1 MPNKILIIKLGA
13 LGDMV
18 QAASAFAALRQY
30 HKKDRLTLLT
40 TEPYQELANKM
51 GYFDEILL
59 DERVKLFQFNKLFK
73 FAKTLKFQDFQKIYD
88 LQNVDRT
95 RFYSY
100 LVGKKSEWIS
110 PLKKENNLHPQER
123 FERLF
128 SSYGIPFTAE
138 LDLNHL
144 AEANNFD
151 ILNPYVLLIPG
162 ASLVHGGRKR
172 WPEEKYAK
180 LASFL
185 IEKGIQ
191 PVLIGGASEKFDLI
205 KSKSPKVIDLCGK
218 TTFYQ
223 IIGLAQNALCA
234 IGNDTGPT
242 LLAASGGCKTL
253 TFYASCNPPNL
264 GGARGALHVALY
276 EPHLKDLDVRTVI
289 KSVESLLPL

>member
-18 QAASAFAALRQY
+18 QAASAFAALRRFY
-30 HKKDRLTLLT
+30 KKDHLTLLT
-40 TEPYQELANKM
+40 TAPYQEFSKRM

-59 DERVKLFQFNKLFK
+59 DERVKLFQFNKIFK
-73 FAKTLKFQDFQKIYD
+73 FAKTLKSQEFQKIYD

-95 RFYSY
+95 KLYSY
-100 LVGKKSEWIS
+100 LIGKKTEWVE
-110 PLKKENNLHPQER
+110 PLKKDKALHPQER

-128 SSYGIPFTAE
+128 SSINIPFE
-138 LDLNHL
+138 PNLNLSHL
-144 AEANNFD
+144 VESNDFNL
-151 ILNPYVLLIPG
+151 IEPYVLLIPG

-172 WPEEKYAK
+172 WPPESYAEF
-180 LASFL
+180 ASFL

-191 PVLIGGASEKFDLI
+191 PVLIGGASENFDLI
-205 KSKSPKVIDLCGK
+205 KNQVPKVIDLCGR

-253 TFYASCNPPNL
+253 TFYASCNPPSL
-264 GGARGALHVALY
+264 GGARGPAHIGLY
-276 EPHLKDLDVRTVI
+276 EPHLKDLDVAKVI
-289 KSVESLLPL
+289 KTVESLLPL